1 MDSEGLFWINFWT
14 KFFLGGGLI
23 LSLIACIKTERV
35 EFLIIS
41 ILCVI
46 GLVVYPLN
54 QSGLTLSKR

>member
-23 LSLIACIKTERV
+23 LSLIACITTGMIEL
-35 EFLIIS
+35 LIIS

-46 GLVVYPLN
+46 GLVIYPLN
-54 QSGLTLSKR
+54 QSGLTLGKR